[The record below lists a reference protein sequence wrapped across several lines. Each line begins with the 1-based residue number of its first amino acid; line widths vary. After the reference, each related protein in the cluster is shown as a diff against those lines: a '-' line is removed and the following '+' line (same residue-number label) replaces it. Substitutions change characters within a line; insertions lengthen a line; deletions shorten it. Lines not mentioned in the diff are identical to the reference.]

1 MDDFINGHVVGWKFF
16 PQNWFGDELFPL
28 IRVAIL
34 DLLSALTKIKKKK
47 KWQIEIERVI
57 F

>member
-1 MDDFINGHVVGWKFF
+1 MDDFINGHVVGLKFF

-47 KWQIEIERVI
+47 K
-57 F
+57 